1 MWLAKIA
8 TSRLPFLERFENAL
22 VTAQV
27 AQAPDKITR
36 ERDSIERYNGLN
48 L

>member
-1 MWLAKIA
+1 MSASLADKRTIKDIKPQA
-8 TSRLPFLERFENAL
+8 
-22 VTAQV
+22 